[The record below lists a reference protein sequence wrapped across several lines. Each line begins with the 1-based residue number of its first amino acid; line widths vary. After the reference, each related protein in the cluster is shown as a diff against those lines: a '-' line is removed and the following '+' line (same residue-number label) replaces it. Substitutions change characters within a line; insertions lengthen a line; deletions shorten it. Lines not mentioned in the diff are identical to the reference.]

1 MIRPKTRPDSTHGHL
16 WRNDHMTIILADM
29 DAYLRGRLRKRLEKV
44 SGVNVVGESS
54 NSTETTAMI
63 LNRNPDVAI
72 VSSLLEGSSGLD
84 VLRHVR
90 QLMIPPTIIV
100 VTNNPSLDNKNAYSV
115 AGADFI
121 CEKVSDD
128 RTVIDTIR
136 RLCVTQHQVDVLA
149 SLIATPNN

>member
-1 MIRPKTRPDSTHGHL
+1 
-16 WRNDHMTIILADM
+16 MTIVLADM
-29 DAYLRGRLRKRLEKV
+29 DAYHRGRLRKRLEKIP
-44 SGVNVVGESS
+44 GVNVVGESS

-72 VSSLLEGSSGLD
+72 VSSLLGGGNGLD
-84 VLRHVR
+84 VLLHVR

-100 VTNNPSLDNKNAYSV
+100 VTDNPSLDHTNGYSV

-121 CEKVSDD
+121 CEKASDD

-149 SLIATPNN
+149 SLVATPNN

>member
-1 MIRPKTRPDSTHGHL
+1 
-16 WRNDHMTIILADM
+16 MTIVLANM
-29 DAYLRGRLRKRLEKV
+29 DADLRGKLRKRLEKV
-44 SGVNVVGESS
+44 PGVKVVGESS

-72 VSSLLEGSSGLD
+72 VSSLLEGGSGLD

-100 VTNNPSLDNKNAYSV
+100 LTDNPSLDHNNAYSV

-136 RLCVTQHQVDVLA
+136 RLCVTQHQIDGFA
-149 SLIATPNN
+149 SLVATPNN

>member
-1 MIRPKTRPDSTHGHL
+1 
-16 WRNDHMTIILADM
+16 MTIVLADS
-29 DAYLRGRLRKRLEKV
+29 DAYHRGRLRKRLEKIP
-44 SGVNVVGESS
+44 GVNVVGESS

-72 VSSLLEGSSGLD
+72 VSSLLEGGSGLD

-100 VTNNPSLDNKNAYSV
+100 VTDNPSLDHNNACSV

-121 CEKVSDD
+121 VDKAPDD
-128 RTVIDTIR
+128 RRIIDIV
-136 RLCVTQHQVDVLA
+136 RLLCDDHRQTDVMD
-149 SLIATPNN
+149 SPFATRHE

>member
-1 MIRPKTRPDSTHGHL
+1 
-16 WRNDHMTIILADM
+16 MTILLVDI
-29 DAYLRGRLRKRLEKV
+29 DAYLRGKLRKRLEKV
-44 SGVNVVGESS
+44 SGVTVVGESS
-54 NSTETTAMI
+54 NSAETTAMI

-72 VSSLLEGSSGLD
+72 VSSLLEGGSGLD

-100 VTNNPSLDNKNAYSV
+100 VTDNPSLDHNTTYSA

-136 RLCVTQHQVDVLA
+136 RLCVTQRRVDVLA
-149 SLIATPNN
+149 SLVATPNN

>member
-1 MIRPKTRPDSTHGHL
+1 
-16 WRNDHMTIILADM
+16 MTIVLADI

-44 SGVNVVGESS
+44 SGVTVVGESS

-72 VSSLLEGSSGLD
+72 VSSLLEGGSGLD
-84 VLRHVR
+84 VLRHIR

-100 VTNNPSLDNKNAYSV
+100 VTDNPSLDHNNAYSV

-121 CEKVSDD
+121 VGKAADD
-128 RTVIDTIR
+128 RRVIDIIRLLCDSHRQIDTINS
-136 RLCVTQHQVDVLA
+136 A
-149 SLIATPNN
+149 FATRHE

>member
-1 MIRPKTRPDSTHGHL
+1 
-16 WRNDHMTIILADM
+16 MTIVLANM
-29 DAYLRGRLRKRLEKV
+29 DADLRGKLRKRLEKV
-44 SGVNVVGESS
+44 PGVKVVGESS

-72 VSSLLEGSSGLD
+72 VSSLLQGGSGLD

-90 QLMIPPTIIV
+90 HVMIPPTIIV
-100 VTNNPSLDNKNAYSV
+100 VTDTPSLDHNNAYSV

-136 RLCVTQHQVDVLA
+136 RLCVTQHQVDGFA
-149 SLIATPNN
+149 SLVAIPNN

>member
-1 MIRPKTRPDSTHGHL
+1 
-16 WRNDHMTIILADM
+16 MTIVLADM
-29 DAYLRGRLRKRLEKV
+29 DAYLRGRLLKRLEKV
-44 SGVNVVGESS
+44 PGVNVVGESS

-72 VSSLLEGSSGLD
+72 VSSLLEGGSGLD

-100 VTNNPSLDNKNAYSV
+100 VTDNPSLDHNYAYSV

-121 CEKVSDD
+121 VGKAPDD
-128 RTVIDTIR
+128 RRIIDIV
-136 RLCVTQHQVDVLA
+136 RLLCDGHRQTDVMD
-149 SLIATPNN
+149 SPFATRHE

>member
-1 MIRPKTRPDSTHGHL
+1 
-16 WRNDHMTIILADM
+16 MTIVLADM

-44 SGVNVVGESS
+44 SGVTVVGESS

-72 VSSLLEGSSGLD
+72 VSSLLEGGSGLD

-90 QLMIPPTIIV
+90 QLMIPPTIIAV
-100 VTNNPSLDNKNAYSV
+100 RDNPSLDHNNAYSV

-121 CEKVSDD
+121 VDKAADD
-128 RTVIDTIR
+128 RRIIDIIR
-136 RLCVTQHQVDVLA
+136 LLCDGHRQTDVMD
-149 SLIATPNN
+149 SSFATRHE

>member
-1 MIRPKTRPDSTHGHL
+1 
-16 WRNDHMTIILADM
+16 MTILLADR

-44 SGVNVVGESS
+44 SGVTVVGESS
-54 NSTETTAMI
+54 NSIETTAMI

-72 VSSLLEGSSGLD
+72 VSSLLEGGSGLD

-90 QLMIPPTIIV
+90 QLMIPPMIIV
-100 VTNNPSLDNKNAYSV
+100 VTDNPSLDNNNAYSI

-128 RTVIDTIR
+128 RSVIGIIR
-136 RLCVTQHQVDVLA
+136 LLCDRHRQTDVMD
-149 SLIATPNN
+149 SSFATRQE

>member
-1 MIRPKTRPDSTHGHL
+1 
-16 WRNDHMTIILADM
+16 MTIVLADI

-44 SGVNVVGESS
+44 SGVTVVGESS

-72 VSSLLEGSSGLD
+72 VSSLLEGGSGLD
-84 VLRHVR
+84 VLRHIR

-100 VTNNPSLDNKNAYSV
+100 VTNNPSLDHNNAYSV

-121 CEKVSDD
+121 VGKAADD
-128 RTVIDTIR
+128 RRIIDIIRLLCDSHRQIDTINS
-136 RLCVTQHQVDVLA
+136 A
-149 SLIATPNN
+149 FATRHE